1 MVAVRQIPLA
11 RPYLDG
17 REEELVLDV
26 LRSGDLALGPMYRRF
41 EEAFA
46 DIAGTAHA
54 VACSSGTAGLH
65 ASLARLGVGPGDE
78 VVTSS
83 FSFVASANVILFQH
97 ATPVFADIDEQTFN
111 VDPAAVEAAITPRTK
126 AILPVH
132 IFGYPCDIGAINAIA
147 EHHGLPV
154 VEDACEALGASV
166 DGRPVGAFGNPA
178 VYGFYP
184 NKQITTGEGG
194 MITTDDPDVERE
206 LRSIVNQGR
215 SDNGDW
221 LVHQRLGF
229 NFRMDEMSAAVGL
242 AQLEKLEFMLAERA
256 RVARRYRQQLAGIEG
271 VELPYEGR
279 HPRSWFIYHV
289 RLAEHIDRAA
299 VIEAM
304 AATGISTRPYLP
316 AIHLQPEY
324 RSRGMREGML
334 PVTER
339 VSRSTLAL
347 PFFIQLQDEDVD
359 HVCSSLPRGARH
371 AGLTWRCP
379 WSSWDTESTRGPT
392 ASSRWSRSAMTAETA
407 AARASGSRESAS
419 R

>member
-111 VDPAAVEAAITPRTK
+111 IDPAAVEAAITPRTR

-147 EHHGLPV
+147 ERHGLPV

-178 VYGFYP
+178 VYGLYP

-242 AQLEKLEFMLAERA
+242 AQLEKLEFLLAERA
-256 RVARRYRQQLAGIEG
+256 RVARRYGQQLAGIDG

-279 HPRSWFIYHV
+279 HPRSWFIYHI
-289 RLAEHIDRAA
+289 RLADHIDRAS

-304 AATGISTRPYLP
+304 AARGISTRPYLP

-324 RSRGMREGML
+324 RSLGMREGML

-359 HVCSSLPRGARH
+359 HVCASLREV
-371 AGLTWRCP
+371 L
-379 WSSWDTESTRGPT
+379 
-392 ASSRWSRSAMTAETA
+392 ETPA
-407 AARASGSRESAS
+407 
-419 R
+419 

>member
-1 MVAVRQIPLA
+1 MTRTIPLA
-11 RPYLDG
+11 RPSIDA
-17 REEELVLDV
+17 REEELVLEV
-26 LRSGDLALGPMYRRF
+26 LRSGSLALGPMLTRF
-41 EEAFA
+41 EESFA
-46 DIAGTAHA
+46 AASGRRFA

-65 ASLARLGVGPGDE
+65 ACLARLDIGPGDE
-78 VVTSS
+78 VVTSG
-83 FSFVASANVILFQH
+83 FSFVASANAALFQH
-97 ATPVFADIDEQTFN
+97 AAPVFADIDPQTLN
-111 VDPAAVEAAITPRTK
+111 LDPAAVEAAITPRTR

-132 IFGYPCDIGAINAIA
+132 IFGYPCEIGRINEIA
-147 EHHGLPV
+147 AAAGVPV

-256 RVARRYRQQLAGIEG
+256 RVARRYGQQLAGIEG

-289 RLAEHIDRAA
+289 RLAEHIDRAS

-304 AATGISTRPYLP
+304 AARGISTRPYLP

-324 RSRGMREGML
+324 RSLGMREGML

-359 HVCSSLPRGARH
+359 HVCASLREV
-371 AGLTWRCP
+371 L
-379 WSSWDTESTRGPT
+379 
-392 ASSRWSRSAMTAETA
+392 ETLA
-407 AARASGSRESAS
+407 
-419 R
+419 

>member
-1 MVAVRQIPLA
+1 MACSFPTSGAPHPAARIHASHEANHLMVAVRQIPLA

-46 DIAGTAHA
+46 DIVGTAHA

-111 VDPAAVEAAITPRTK
+111 VDPAAVEAAITPRTR

-147 EHHGLPV
+147 ERHGLPV

-194 MITTDDPDVERE
+194 MITTDDPDIERE

-242 AQLEKLEFMLAERA
+242 AQLEKLELMLAERA
-256 RVARRYRQQLAGIEG
+256 RVARRYGQQLAGVDG
-271 VELPYEGR
+271 VELPFEGR

-289 RLAEHIDRAA
+289 RLAEHIDRVS

-304 AATGISTRPYLP
+304 AARGISTRPYLP

-324 RSRGMREGML
+324 RSLGMREGML

-359 HVCSSLPRGARH
+359 HVCASLREV
-371 AGLTWRCP
+371 L
-379 WSSWDTESTRGPT
+379 
-392 ASSRWSRSAMTAETA
+392 ETPA
-407 AARASGSRESAS
+407 
-419 R
+419 

>member
-1 MVAVRQIPLA
+1 MVTTRSIPLA
-11 RPYLDG
+11 RPHIG
-17 REEELVLDV
+17 ERERELVMDV
-26 LRSGDLALGPMYRRF
+26 LRSDALACGEMVPAF
-41 EEAFA
+41 ERAFA
-46 DIAGTAHA
+46 DRVGTRFA

-65 ASLARLGVGPGDE
+65 VALDRLGLGPGDE
-78 VVTSS
+78 VITSS
-83 FSFVASANVILFQH
+83 FSFIASANVILH
-97 ATPVFADIDEQTFN
+97 ERATPVFADIDERTFN
-111 VDPAAVEAAITPRTK
+111 VDPAAVEAAITPRTR
-126 AILPVH
+126 AIVPIH
-132 IFGYPCDIGAINAIA
+132 IFGYPCDIEAVSRVAA
-147 EHHGLPV
+147 EHGVPV
-154 VEDACEALGASV
+154 VEDACEALGCSV
-166 DGRPVGAFGNPA
+166 DGRPVGSHGNPA

-184 NKQITTGEGG
+184 NKQLTTGEGG
-194 MITTDDPDVERE
+194 MVTTDDEDVAADM
-206 LRSIVNQGR
+206 RSLVNQGR

-256 RVARRYRQQLAGIEG
+256 RVARRYGQQLAGIEG

-289 RLAEHIDRAA
+289 RLAGHIDRAS

-304 AATGISTRPYLP
+304 AARGISTRPYLP

-324 RSRGMREGML
+324 RSLGMREGML

-359 HVCSSLPRGARH
+359 HVCASLREV
-371 AGLTWRCP
+371 L
-379 WSSWDTESTRGPT
+379 
-392 ASSRWSRSAMTAETA
+392 ETPA
-407 AARASGSRESAS
+407 
-419 R
+419 

>member
-83 FSFVASANVILFQH
+83 FSLVASA
-97 ATPVFADIDEQTFN
+97 
-111 VDPAAVEAAITPRTK
+111 K

-147 EHHGLPV
+147 ERHGLPV

-256 RVARRYRQQLAGIEG
+256 RVARRYGHQLAGIEG

-304 AATGISTRPYLP
+304 AAKGISTRPYLP

-359 HVCSSLPRGARH
+359 HVCSSLREV
-371 AGLTWRCP
+371 L
-379 WSSWDTESTRGPT
+379 DTQ
-392 ASSRWSRSAMTAETA
+392 A
-407 AARASGSRESAS
+407 
-419 R
+419 

>member
-1 MVAVRQIPLA
+1 MVMARQIPLA

-26 LRSGDLALGPMYRRF
+26 LRSGSLALGPVYRRF

-46 DIAGTAHA
+46 GAAGTRYA

-65 ASLARLGVGPGDE
+65 ACLARLGVGPGDE
-78 VVTSS
+78 VITSA
-83 FSFVASANVILFQH
+83 FSFVASANVILFQR
-97 ATPVFADIDEQTFN
+97 ATPVFAEMDELTFN
-111 VDPAAVEAAITPRTK
+111 IDPDAVEAAITPRTR

-132 IFGYPCDIGAINAIA
+132 IFGYPCDIDRISEIGRR
-147 EHHGLPV
+147 HGLPV
-154 VEDACEALGASV
+154 IEDACEALGASI
-166 DGRPVGAFGNPA
+166 DGRPVGTFGNPA

-242 AQLEKLEFMLAERA
+242 AQLEKLELMLEGRA
-256 RVARRYRQQLAGIEG
+256 RVARRYNELLAAVPG
-271 VELPYEGR
+271 VERPYEGP
-279 HPRSWFIYHV
+279 HARSWFIYHV
-289 RLAEHIDRAA
+289 RLDPSIDRQA
-299 VIEAM
+299 VIDAM
-304 AATGISTRPYLP
+304 AERGIATRPYLP

-324 RSRGMREGML
+324 RRLGMREGML

-339 VSRSTLAL
+339 VSLSTLAL
-347 PFFIQLQDEDVD
+347 PFFIQLENQDIEY
-359 HVCSSLPRGARH
+359 VCSSL
-371 AGLTWRCP
+371 
-379 WSSWDTESTRGPT
+379 
-392 ASSRWSRSAMTAETA
+392 
-407 AARASGSRESAS
+407 REVIEAL
-419 R
+419 

>member
-46 DIAGTAHA
+46 DIAGTAYA

-83 FSFVASANVILFQH
+83 FSFVASANVILCQH
-97 ATPVFADIDEQTFN
+97 ATPVFADIDERTFN
-111 VDPAAVEAAITPRTK
+111 VDPAAIEAAITPHTR

-132 IFGYPCDIGAINAIA
+132 IFGYPCDIGAVNAIA
-147 EHHGLPV
+147 ERHGLPV

-178 VYGFYP
+178 VFGFYP

-194 MITTDDPDVERE
+194 MITTDDPDAERE
-206 LRSIVNQGR
+206 LRSVVNQGR

-242 AQLEKLEFMLAERA
+242 AQLEKLDFLLAERA
-256 RVARRYRQQLAGIEG
+256 RVAARYRERLAGVRG
-271 VELPYEGR
+271 VQLPYEGPE
-279 HPRSWFIYHV
+279 PRSWFIFFV
-289 RLAEHIDRAA
+289 RLDDGIDRAA
-299 VIEAM
+299 VIEGM
-304 AATGISTRPYLP
+304 AARGI
-316 AIHLQPEY
+316 A
-324 RSRGMREGML
+324 
-334 PVTER
+334 
-339 VSRSTLAL
+339 
-347 PFFIQLQDEDVD
+347 
-359 HVCSSLPRGARH
+359 
-371 AGLTWRCP
+371 
-379 WSSWDTESTRGPT
+379 
-392 ASSRWSRSAMTAETA
+392 
-407 AARASGSRESAS
+407 
-419 R
+419 